1 VTIFFFIGLFVLVGG
16 IESVGAINWA
26 AEKILNLTNGN
37 FQATSILILWGAAFF
52 SAFVD
57 NIPFVATMIPLVEQM
72 NGVFAEGINPIWWSL
87 ALGACLGGNGT
98 LVGASA
104 NLVVAGMA
112 EKAGYKIKF
121 VEFMKVGLATM
132 VITVAIAQVYLYFKF
147 Y

>member
-1 VTIFFFIGLFVLVGG
+1 ML
-16 IESVGAINWA
+16 E
-26 AEKILNLTNGN
+26 LTQGD
-37 FQATSILILWGAAFF
+37 FQFTSILILWGAAIF

-57 NIPFVATMIPLVEQM
+57 NIPFVATMIPLVDQM
-72 NGVFAEGINPIWWSL
+72 EGVFAQGLNPIWWSL

-112 EKAGYKIKF
+112 EKSGYKIKF
-121 VEFMKVGLATM
+121 VDFMKMGLVIM
-132 VITVAIAQVYLYFKF
+132 FITVFIAQIYLWIRF